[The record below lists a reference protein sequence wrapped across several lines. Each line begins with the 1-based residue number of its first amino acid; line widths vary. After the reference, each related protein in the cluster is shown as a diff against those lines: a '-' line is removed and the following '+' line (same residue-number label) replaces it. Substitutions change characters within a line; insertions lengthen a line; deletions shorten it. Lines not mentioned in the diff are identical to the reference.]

1 MKKELDVTRFEPLES
16 DGDVLRGGFSSVYGG
31 SGRPD
36 TTERQDE
43 TPEQME
49 DTNYYKC
56 VTNNCHI
63 QNCGSAS

>member
-1 MKKELDVTRFEPLES
+1 MMKKKLDVTRFEPLES
-16 DGDVLRGGFSSVYGG
+16 AGDVLRGGFSAVYGG
-31 SGRPD
+31 PVKRGREAP
-36 TTERQDE
+36 ER
-43 TPEQME
+43 ME